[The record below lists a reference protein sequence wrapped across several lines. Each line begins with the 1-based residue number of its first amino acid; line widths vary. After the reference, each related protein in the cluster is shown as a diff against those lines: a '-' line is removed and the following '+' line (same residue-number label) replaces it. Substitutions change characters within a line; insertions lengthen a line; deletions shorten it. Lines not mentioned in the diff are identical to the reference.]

1 MQRSVYESNEASSN
15 SFLRG
20 QNLRLGL
27 LQPRLRRWK
36 KKEATDVVKVGTNR
50 ERDEV
55 LEKEEEEE
63 EEEMNAKKLRWTHKP
78 IFAFSR
84 AKKQRS
90 KNKQLRVCYLH

>member
-1 MQRSVYESNEASSN
+1 MQRSVRESNEASSR

-63 EEEMNAKKLRWTHKP
+63 EEKK
-78 IFAFSR
+78 
-84 AKKQRS
+84 KK
-90 KNKQLRVCYLH
+90 KELKKKK